1 METMT
6 AELQQLLQ
14 TYKDSK
20 VIRLGTAWNESDEYG
35 RRALKNESGELYR
48 NLRKYATIAQHYF
61 PKRPKKY
68 AIWTDAEDNFL
79 MGNYQVKTLK
89 QICECLPNRS
99 RNSII
104 KRASFLGV
112 TKQR

>member
-1 METMT
+1 MNL
-6 AELQQLLQ
+6 ELRNLIQ
-14 TYKDSK
+14 TYQSSK
-20 VIRLGTAWNESDEYG
+20 VLRLGVAWNESDEYG
-35 RRALKNESGELYR
+35 RRTLKLESGELYR
-48 NLRKYATIAQHYF
+48 NLRKYATIALHYF
-61 PKRPKKY
+61 PKKAKKY
-68 AIWTDAEDNFL
+68 AIWTDSEDNFL

-112 TKQR
+112 TKTR